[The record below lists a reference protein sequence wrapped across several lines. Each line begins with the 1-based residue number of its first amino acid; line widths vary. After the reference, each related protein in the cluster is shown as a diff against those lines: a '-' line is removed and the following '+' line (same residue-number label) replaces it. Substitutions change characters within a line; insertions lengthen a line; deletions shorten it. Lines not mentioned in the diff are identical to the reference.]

1 MKFQVKGNENY
12 AAHIVK
18 IDNKIELPGMRTL
31 CATTIFGQNVLINK
45 NTEIGTLGIFFP
57 IECLIDKEFLSK
69 NNLFKHSD
77 LNEDKT
83 KTGFFE
89 DSQRVKCLSFQGN
102 KSEGFFIPIEA
113 LSYLGNTNG
122 LEDGITFDTI
132 DGKMICK
139 KYIVNK
145 KEIQNKTSEGSKAK
159 KAKKKAE
166 KFDRMIPGQFKFHGD
181 TGNAAYHFFKFQ
193 PEQIIGISNK
203 IHGSSFIVANTLTK
217 RPMTWFEKFLNKW
230 LKVKIDDK
238 VYDHIAASRTVIK
251 NKNINQESGSGFYNF
266 DIWTDIKER
275 IKHLIPPGYTVYGE
289 VFGYLPTG
297 GMIQKGYHY
306 GCNKQEYRIIIY
318 RVTITNAEGLTFELS
333 EPQIQEFCR
342 ERDLPAK
349 EMFYYGKAKDL
360 FPELALDDNWSENF
374 YNKMRSS
381 FNLEQMCPL
390 NNNEVPAE
398 GVVLRIDRSS
408 SFDAFKVKSFL
419 FNKRET
425 QMLDKGEVDI
435 ESEES
440 VKEENEDINE

>member
-18 IDNKIELPGMRTL
+18 ISNKIELPKMRTL
-31 CATTIFGQNVLINK
+31 CATTIFGQNVMINK
-45 NTEIGTLGIFFP
+45 DTEIGTLGIFFP
-57 IECLIDKEFLSK
+57 IECMIDKEFLSK
-69 NNLFKHSD
+69 NNLFRHSE
-77 LNEDKT
+77 LNVDKE

-89 DSQRVKCLSFQGN
+89 DNQRVKCLSFQGHR
-102 KSEGFFIPIEA
+102 SEGFFIPIEA
-113 LSYLGNTNG
+113 LSYLGKI
-122 LEDGITFDTI
+122 EDIKDGITFDTI

-139 KYIVNK
+139 KYFI
-145 KEIQNKTSEGSKAK
+145 EKTNTVSNSEGSKTK
-159 KAKKKAE
+159 KAKKKAA
-166 KFDRMIPGQFKFHGD
+166 KFDRMIPGQFKFHLD
-181 TGNAAYHFFKFQ
+181 TANAAYNFFKFS
-193 PEQIIGISNK
+193 PEQTIGISNK

-217 RPMTWFEKFLNKW
+217 RPMTKLEKFLSKW

-251 NKNINQESGSGFYNF
+251 NKDINVEAGGGFYNF
-266 DIWTDIKER
+266 DIWTDIKDK
-275 IKHLIPPGYTVYGE
+275 IKDVIPPGYTVYGE

-306 GCNKQEYRIIIY
+306 GCNKQEYRTIIY
-318 RVTITNAEGLTFELS
+318 RITITNAEGLTFELS
-333 EPQIQEFCR
+333 EPQIQEFCK
-342 ERDLPAK
+342 ERGLQAK

-360 FPELALDDNWSENF
+360 FPELALDDNWAENF

-398 GVVLRIDRSS
+398 GVVLRIDNSRT
-408 SFDAFKVKSFL
+408 FDVFKVKSFL

-435 ESEES
+435 ESQES
-440 VKEENEDINE
+440 VKEEEEDG